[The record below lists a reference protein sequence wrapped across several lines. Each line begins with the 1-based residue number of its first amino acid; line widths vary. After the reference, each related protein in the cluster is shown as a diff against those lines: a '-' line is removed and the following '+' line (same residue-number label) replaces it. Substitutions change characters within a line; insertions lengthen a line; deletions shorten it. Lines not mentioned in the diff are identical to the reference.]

1 MKVLILL
8 ILIGCENNMAVN
20 KHFLKVTA
28 GNRGMVYVQIDS
40 LTYEVFN
47 GQTAN
52 FLEQDLNEIHLKAS
66 HDVFDVEF
74 WRDGQL
80 IIDKKGLDK
89 FDFVHEL
96 EKIEGIK
103 EVKSVTKKVSK
114 RK

>member
-8 ILIGCENNMAVN
+8 ILISCEVNMTATNN
-20 KHFLKVTA
+20 HFMKVTA
-28 GNRGMVYVQIDS
+28 GNRGMVYMQVDG
-40 LTYEVFN
+40 LTYEVFE

-52 FLEQDLNEIHLKAS
+52 FFEQDLNEVHLKAS

-74 WRDGQL
+74 WRNGQL

-89 FDFVHEL
+89 FDFVHES
-96 EKIEGIK
+96 EEIK
-103 EVKSVTKKVSK
+103 EVKSVVKKVSK